1 MLISFNISTIIMTM
15 VSLTREDPTMMR
27 NGCLTLCQFN
37 IPQDVLFDYE
47 RLVVMMMMM
56 MMVMTIMMNWWGW
69 EGGGCN
75 YENPSSGSDSAPH
88 CIRAHQRR
96 KQLHSGFCNKDKRTT
111 RFILPLSLLS
121 ENDQIICSAQASSS
135 SIVSPARLV
144 AVCCDCWCP
153 M

>member
-56 MMVMTIMMNWWGW
+56 MMVMTIMMN
-69 EGGGCN
+69 
-75 YENPSSGSDSAPH
+75 
-88 CIRAHQRR
+88 
-96 KQLHSGFCNKDKRTT
+96 
-111 RFILPLSLLS
+111 
-121 ENDQIICSAQASSS
+121 
-135 SIVSPARLV
+135 
-144 AVCCDCWCP
+144 
-153 M
+153 